1 MKNKLIILLSIIVLP
16 LASQQRFA
24 VEQLVERLVENN
36 YSNKIYARRTV
47 QAENNVN
54 LSPMTPSLSATARQ
68 SSNGLSETNTIGLGA
83 TLNWR
88 LFDGLAMFS
97 TYDKTKAQLE
107 VANLNQLANLE
118 SLVQQV
124 INHYYLIVSLNSRA
138 KVARELI
145 ALSQRRYEEALLRL
159 DIESF
164 SRLDVTLAKSD
175 LNSDSTYLIRQLESL
190 NLAYISLNQLLNF
203 EYRMNGYVNDTII
216 VDKTFGKN
224 ELEELILAQN
234 TQILLSKKGIDI
246 ADLNLRLNQAAQYPT
261 LDFSAGY
268 NYNAVNTRP
277 ATNYSTSN
285 GINFGFTV
293 GMNLFNGLTTRRN
306 IANSKIDKDISNI
319 SLLNTENSVLAS
331 FNSIY
336 TSYQNNVRLID
347 FESENAEAM
356 KFNLETAFLK
366 YTQGSMSGIDLRNIQ
381 QQYLNAEDRK
391 INALYLAKV
400 SEISLRALAGVI
412 LRY

>member
-54 LSPMTPSLSATARQ
+54 LSPMMPSLSATARQ

-97 TYDKTKAQLE
+97 TYDKTRAQLE

-285 GINFGFTV
+285 GANFGFTV

>member
-54 LSPMTPSLSATARQ
+54 ISPMMPSLSATARQ

-97 TYDKTKAQLE
+97 TYDKTRAQLE

-285 GINFGFTV
+285 GANFGFTV

-319 SLLNTENSVLAS
+319 SLLNTENSVLTS